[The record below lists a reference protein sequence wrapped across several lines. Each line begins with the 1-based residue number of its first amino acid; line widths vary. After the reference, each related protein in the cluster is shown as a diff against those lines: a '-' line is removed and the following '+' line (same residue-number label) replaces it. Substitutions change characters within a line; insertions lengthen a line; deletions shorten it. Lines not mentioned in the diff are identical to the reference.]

1 MRPSGQSTAR
11 GEGTGADVSTG
22 SPIRYTAA
30 LDAIKKDRKDRVA
43 DLKAEKAHLDHLKA
57 DKDRAET
64 VRRQKARLRLC

>member
-1 MRPSGQSTAR
+1 MSALL
-11 GEGTGADVSTG
+11 
-22 SPIRYTAA
+22 RYTAA

-64 VRRQKARLRLC
+64 VRCRRSSDMPSLSF